1 MGRGCWGFN
10 RPVLRARPALRD
22 RRLPG
27 VPCVQPWISHLRK
40 LAQLHDD
47 GVLSDAAYT
56 AAKRRILQ
64 HDKQ

>member
-1 MGRGCWGFN
+1 M
-10 RPVLRARPALRD
+10 
-22 RRLPG
+22 
-27 VPCVQPWISHLRK
+27 RK